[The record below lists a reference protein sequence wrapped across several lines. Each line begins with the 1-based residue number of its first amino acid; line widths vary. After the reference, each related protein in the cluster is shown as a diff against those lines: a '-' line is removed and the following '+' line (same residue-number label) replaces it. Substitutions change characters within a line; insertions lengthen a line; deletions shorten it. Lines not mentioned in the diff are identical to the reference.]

1 MHSDDTIKEMET
13 EEMLVKN
20 VSRRKLSKTTEGG
33 GGGGSG
39 VKRHSS
45 DILVSGLI
53 SETGC

>member
-53 SETGC
+53 SETG